1 MALVE
6 KFADTGPMNIGV
18 GLEEDTVAL
27 YAEGADHIIAPSETA
42 MLRKMRAFR
51 TYDTIIIVRPTLLR
65 VQSYRE
71 LVESSEGQGH
81 FQVVGHDAVRLADA
95 KSIEAFRALK
105 AIVSKD
111 VPVVHGR
118 GRPIDNLY
126 SLEQAEAIL
135 RLWYETPRIPPAE
148 VTERAEVMLA
158 LDHGTLLNKA
168 AKDPARWV
176 KDLAIKYTGS
186 ARRSAP
192 EGWEGIQ
199 IDADGKNVR
208 YWE

>member
-1 MALVE
+1 
-6 KFADTGPMNIGV
+6 MNIGI

-27 YAEGADHIIAPSETA
+27 YSEGADHIIAPSETA
-42 MLRKMRAFR
+42 LLRKMRAFR
-51 TYDTIIIVRPTLLR
+51 SEDTLIIVRPTLLR
-65 VQSYRE
+65 VQTYRE
-71 LVESSEGQGH
+71 LIQSGEGEGH
-81 FQVVGHDAVRLADA
+81 FQVVGHDAVQLSDDA
-95 KSIEAFRALK
+95 SIDRFRALT
-105 AIVSKD
+105 AIVGKD
-111 VPVVHGR
+111 VPVTHGR
-118 GRPIDNLY
+118 GRPTDHLY

-148 VTERAEVMLA
+148 VTGRAEVMLQ
-158 LDHGTLLNKA
+158 LEPGVLLNRA

-199 IDADGKNVR
+199 LDADGKNVR
-208 YWE
+208 YWEDG